1 MKALAMANL
10 FSKSTQP
17 IEKDLLRSGGVISGD
32 AYPELKVR
40 KTGPQLSVESAPQPP
55 VDDNPGR
62 LVLEEW
68 LRELTPEACQH
79 LLGSFLQRGHV
90 ATFTQ
95 GIEQVMAGLAAPEAE
110 TRRWALETL
119 QLVAAQ
125 EDQSLVPHGTL
136 ALMLGN
142 VGRCLL
148 AEPDGEIRDLAVDCV
163 ALMLGTLGVSG
174 DLEGARTHLAR
185 VVHDAGAQGPA
196 LRRQILSSK
205 LLPLSP
211 LRLFFREGRAALE
224 NRVLPFFRLAG
235 ADGGRGLI
243 RQLEEEEN
251 RQRRSRILEILKALA
266 PQSLEPVKESL
277 QAEAWYLVRNALNLL
292 GELADPESFEAI
304 SRFLEHP
311 DLRIRRAAVR
321 AFWKTGGTRAE
332 SYLLDLLPRSVQ
344 ELQEEILV
352 GLAQIQGKASAF
364 PIAQLAVQSA
374 ELRVEASDVL
384 TQLAEAETVPI
395 LATFLER
402 KGRILKTAEPAPV
415 RLAAARALK
424 AIGTPEAMEALALAV
439 QAAPRNGDQ
448 EALRQVLEKSIW

>member
-1 MKALAMANL
+1 MANL
-10 FSKSTQP
+10 FSKRTSQTG
-17 IEKDLLRSGGVISGD
+17 KDPLRSGGVISGD
-32 AYPELKVR
+32 AYPELRVR
-40 KTGPQLSVESAPQPP
+40 KAETAFPVESTPAPP
-55 VDDNPGR
+55 VDEDPGH
-62 LVLEEW
+62 LVLEER

-79 LLGSFLQRGHV
+79 LLDSFLQRGHV

-148 AEPDGEIRDLAVDCV
+148 AEPQEETRELAVDCV
-163 ALMLGTLGVSG
+163 ALMLGTLGVSH

-185 VVHDAGAQGPA
+185 LVHDAGAQGPA
-196 LRRQILSSK
+196 LRKQILSSK
-205 LLPLSP
+205 LLSLIP
-211 LRLFFREGRAALE
+211 LRTFFREGRGALE
-224 NRVLPFFRLAG
+224 SRVLPFFRLAG
-235 ADGGRGLI
+235 ADGGRGLV

-251 RQRRSRILEILKALA
+251 RQRRGRILEILRALA

-321 AFWKTGGTRAE
+321 AFWKTGGLRAE
-332 SYLLDLLPRSVQ
+332 SYLLDLLPRSVL

-352 GLAQIQGKASAF
+352 GLAQIQSKASAL
-364 PIAQLAVQSA
+364 PIARLAAEST
-374 ELRVEASDVL
+374 ELRFKAVEAL
-384 TQLAEAETVPI
+384 TQLARPETVPT

-402 KGRILKTAEPAPV
+402 KGRILKSAEPAEV
-415 RLAAARALK
+415 RLATAKALK
-424 AIGTPEAMEALALAV
+424 AIGTPEAMEILAQAV

-448 EALRQVLEKSIW
+448 EALRQVLEKSIWS

>member
-1 MKALAMANL
+1 MANL
-10 FSKSTQP
+10 FSKPTPQTG
-17 IEKDLLRSGGVISGD
+17 KDPLRSGGVISGD
-32 AYPELKVR
+32 AYPELRVR
-40 KTGPQLSVESAPQPP
+40 KAETAPPVESTPPTP
-55 VDDNPGR
+55 VDEDTGR
-62 LVLEEW
+62 LVLEER

-79 LLGSFLQRGHV
+79 LLDSFLQRGHV
-90 ATFTQ
+90 ATFAQ
-95 GIEQVMAGLAAPEAE
+95 GIEQVMAGLAVPEAE

-119 QLVAAQ
+119 QLVATQ

-148 AEPDGEIRDLAVDCV
+148 AEPQGETRELAVDCV
-163 ALMLGTLGVSG
+163 ALMLGTLGVSH

-185 VVHDAGAQGPA
+185 LVHDAGAQGPA
-196 LRRQILSSK
+196 LRKQILSSK
-205 LLPLSP
+205 LLPMSP

-224 NRVLPFFRLAG
+224 SRVLPFFRLAG
-235 ADGGRGLI
+235 ADGGRGLV

-251 RQRRSRILEILKALA
+251 RQRRGRILEILKALA

-321 AFWKTGGTRAE
+321 AFWKTGGLRAE

-344 ELQEEILV
+344 ELQEEILL
-352 GLAQIQGKASAF
+352 GLAQIQGKASAL
-364 PIAQLAVQSA
+364 PIARLATQST
-374 ELRVEASDVL
+374 ELRVQAIETL
-384 TQLAEAETVPI
+384 TQLARPETVPT

-402 KGRILKTAEPAPV
+402 KGRILKTTESTPV
-415 RLAAARALK
+415 RLATAKALK
-424 AIGTPEAMEALALAV
+424 AIGTPEALEALAQAV
-439 QAAPRNGDQ
+439 RTAPRNGDQ
-448 EALRQVLEKSIW
+448 EALRQILEKSIWS